1 MIDPEAP
8 SASAVMEEVRRFMI
22 ATFYREAVVPLALDM
37 TADND
42 EMRSILKKETDMFLN
57 SGMSCTIRKS
67 DTNELIGCTFFTTWK
82 RDEDYEIVEETSLD
96 WWHNIAAEIAMQEH
110 PVNPQVR

>member
-1 MIDPEAP
+1 MTYLQDHN
-8 SASAVMEEVRRFMI
+8 
-22 ATFYREAVVPLALDM
+22 LDFI
-37 TADND
+37 TIIINIF
-42 EMRSILKKETDMFLN
+42 RSILKKETDMYLN